1 MDWWAWAIYADM
13 QLQLQLHI
21 LLLILIYGFYL
32 SSIYGL
38 FFLEAVIF
46 RVHFEREIRFVVSTS
61 FGKTFLVGTLN
72 VLASTLKVLVS
83 TLKCR
88 ENVPPG
94 RERKWPKC

>member
-13 QLQLQLHI
+13 QLQLHI